1 MMKRLIV
8 VLSLVAGLSLVA
20 PAADANASSGI
31 ESSWSWTSRS
41 VGGWSWS
48 WSSIIS
54 WLRQTFGSTS
64 SGETT
69 PSGNGSAVPELDPSA
84 AGSALVL
91 LIGGAAY
98 LTSRR
103 REEEEQA

>member
-8 VLSLVAGLSLVA
+8 VLSLVAGLSLVS

-41 VGGWSWS
+41 VGGWS